1 MHPKY
6 IVPIAAFVSAVFLI
20 GFAQKKSAPTQITP
34 PAQPS
39 VKPRIQVVFA
49 LDATGSM
56 AGLISA
62 AKEKI
67 WSIAG
72 SLAQADPSPQVEIG
86 LIFYRDIGD
95 EFVTRLVPLSG
106 DMDEVYQHL
115 MTIDAN
121 GGGDTPESV
130 NQALNEAITKFKWD
144 SSAHTYKTVFLVG
157 DCPPHMDYRNDVKYP
172 VSCALAKHK
181 DIILNTIL
189 MGNDGDAKLVWK
201 TIANCNQGSYT
212 QVGMDANDIAVN
224 TPYDSTIAAI
234 SDQLDDT
241 RIYYGTRAEKEAY
254 RNKLSKSKYISSNTK
269 DNVKAQRADYNAT
282 ATGKDAYYGQN
293 EMVQR
298 YQSDKGLLDKV
309 SEEELPD
316 EMKGMTTSQREQ
328 YIAKK
333 TAVRDSL
340 GKELVKYSRL
350 RQQFIEKDLKSRK
363 AEDVDSSFTNKIY
376 KSIQRQTEKK
386 NIRLKEA
393 AKY

>member
-6 IVPIAAFVSAVFLI
+6 IVPIAVFISAIFFI
-20 GFAQKKSAPTQITP
+20 GFAQKKPAPASKPIEP
-34 PAQPS
+34 PAH
-39 VKPRIQVVFA
+39 PRIQVVFA

-56 AGLISA
+56 QGLISA

-72 SLAQADPSPQVEIG
+72 SLAQADPAPKVEIG

-95 EFVTRLVPLSG
+95 EFVTKLVPLSG

-115 MTIDAN
+115 MTIDAE

-144 SSAHTYKTVFLVG
+144 SSGHTYKTVFLVG
-157 DCPPHMDYRNDVKYP
+157 DCPPHMDYRNDIKYP
-172 VSCALAKHK
+172 VSCALAKQK

-189 MGNDGDAKLVWK
+189 MGNDGDAKFVWK

-212 QVGMDANDIAVN
+212 QVGMDANDIAVI
-224 TPYDSTIAAI
+224 TPYDATIAAI

-241 RIYYGTRAEKEAY
+241 RVYYGTRAEKEVY

-269 DNVKAQRADYNAT
+269 DNVKAQRAEYNAT
-282 ATGKDAYYGQN
+282 TTGKDAYYGKKELIEN
-293 EMVQR
+293 
-298 YQSDKGLLDKV
+298 YKSDKGLLDNIK
-309 SEEELPD
+309 EDELPD
-316 EMKGMTTSQREQ
+316 EMKELSATQRDQ
-328 YIAKK
+328 YIKHK
-333 TAVRDSL
+333 ITVRDSL
-340 GKELVKYSRL
+340 SKELVKYSQL
-350 RQQFIEKDLKSRK
+350 RQQYIEKDLKSRK

-376 KSIQRQTEKK
+376 KNIQRQTEKK